1 MDVLLTLDTSVFW
14 NEYCLIAP
22 KDEAYLFHRVT
33 ILDDLECELATAHG
47 SAAGEEWMVITLAVG
62 LAQNQKTVWRTLWGD

>member
-33 ILDDLECELATAHG
+33 ILDDL
-47 SAAGEEWMVITLAVG
+47 
-62 LAQNQKTVWRTLWGD
+62 